1 MNIIGI
7 NNQMMKKQFNGM
19 AMRFGIFIMVIMAL
33 TACGNADKSRTG
45 TAANADSAAAETAAV
60 AEETAPVAAEAPA
73 DAGVSFKDENGNVVS
88 VNSLK
93 GKVVFINFWA
103 TWCPP
108 CIHEMPSIDALRKSF
123 KGEDRIAFLM
133 VDVDNKIAQSTAF
146 MKDNNY
152 DLPVYTPAGPI
163 PSDYLG
169 GAIPTTVILN
179 KRGEMVGRLEGG
191 RDYTD
196 PQIVKALKELV
207 GNE

>member
-1 MNIIGI
+1 
-7 NNQMMKKQFNGM
+7 MMKKQFNGM
-19 AMRFGIFIMVIMAL
+19 TMRFGIFIMVIMAL
-33 TACGNADKSRTG
+33 TACGNANKSRTG
-45 TAANADSAAAETAAV
+45 TAVNADSAEAETAAV
-60 AEETAPVAAEAPA
+60 TEETEPLAAEAPA
-73 DAGVSFKDENGNVVS
+73 DAGVSFKDETGDVVS
-88 VNSLK
+88 VNLLK

-123 KGEDRIAFLM
+123 KGDERIVFLM
-133 VDVDNKIAQSTAF
+133 VDVDNKIAQAAAF

-152 DLPVYTPAGPI
+152 DLPVFTPASSI

-169 GAIPTTVILN
+169 GAIPTTVILD

-207 GNE
+207 ESD